1 MDIQRLNDEVNAFLK
16 SYNTAFASID
26 GARIAALYHSP
37 CVTLRGDG
45 SIHCLTS
52 KDLESFFQGVADTY
66 YREGFRNG
74 RFKIVEVVPIGGRS
88 ALVTV
93 DWELLRD
100 DASVIRGWRQSY
112 NLVRVQKTGWQILV
126 STFHVN

>member
-1 MDIQRLNDEVNAFLK
+1 MDVQRLKDEVGSFLD

-26 GARIAALYHSP
+26 GARVAALYHSP

-45 SIHCLTS
+45 SIHCLAS
-52 KDLESFFQGVADTY
+52 HDLERFFQGVADTY
-66 YREGFRNG
+66 YREGYRNG
-74 RFKIVEVVPIGGRS
+74 RFKIVDLMPIGRRS

-93 DWELLRD
+93 DWELLRE
-100 DASVIRGWRQSY
+100 DASVLRGWRQSY
-112 NLVRVQKTGWQILV
+112 NLVRVQDGWRILV